1 MHVDKAKKRIAKL
14 INKGFGGYPQIELA
28 YFGATADCATE
39 VVVSFVLTEG
49 DAPQQQR
56 FTSTQDV
63 RNDETIQSVLI
74 KIIDRANAGT
84 VTEVAGVALP
94 QKNIL

>member
-1 MHVDKAKKRIAKL
+1 MRVDKARKRITKL
-14 INKGFGGYPQIELA
+14 TSKGFAGYPHISIA

-39 VVVSFVLTEG
+39 VMVSFVLTEG

-56 FTSTQDV
+56 FTSTKDV